1 MGVTELWR
9 LSLREAA
16 DGLAA
21 RQFSAVELL
30 DATLGRMRQT
40 EPSVHAY
47 ITPMEESARRQAATA
62 DEEFR
67 RGGWRGPLHGIPVGV
82 KDLLYTEGVP
92 TQAGSRVLEGFVPGY
107 DATVVRRLKDG
118 GAVIVGKTVT
128 HEFAY
133 GQDVP
138 ATRNPWNIDC
148 YPGGSSAG
156 SGVAVAVGSA
166 FGAIGTDTGGSIRV
180 PASVDG
186 VVGLKPT
193 YGRVSKHGVV
203 PMSPTL
209 DTVGPLTRTVEDAAL
224 MLGVIAGF
232 DPLDACSIDEPVP
245 DYTRLLSMPIKG
257 MRIGLDRDY
266 FFYRHVAKDVRAAA
280 EAAVKVLSGLGVEIV
295 PVRLPELEPTIPVG
309 MTVLLADTS
318 EWHQRL
324 LRSHGDKYVPATRL
338 MLELGELILAAP
350 YVHAQRARTALRDRI
365 RASFAMHRLDGL
377 VGPTLPHTTMP
388 VEKLSVDLTS
398 GEGETAL
405 STFLHHC
412 FMGNVLGIPALSF
425 PCGFSSTGLPIGLQ
439 LYGRPFEEAKLF
451 AIAHAYQQVTEWH
464 TRRPEPQRAR
474 ASVA

>member
-1 MGVTELWR
+1 MTDLWR
-9 LSLREAA
+9 FSIREAA
-16 DGLAA
+16 DGLAS

-30 DATLGRMRQT
+30 DATLERLKDT

-47 ITPMEESARRQAATA
+47 VTLMEASARREAAAA
-62 DEEFR
+62 DEDFR
-67 RGGWRGPLHGIPVGV
+67 QGRWRGPLQGIPVGV
-82 KDLLYTEGVP
+82 KDLCYTAGVP
-92 TQAGSRVLEGFVPGY
+92 TQAGSRVLEGFIPDY
-107 DATVVRRLKDG
+107 DATVVRRLKDA

-138 ATRNPWNIDC
+138 PTRNPWNTDC

-193 YGRVSKHGVV
+193 YGRVSKRGVV

-209 DTVGPLTRTVEDAAL
+209 DTVGPMTRTAEDCAL
-224 MLGVIAGF
+224 MLSAIAGF
-232 DPLDACSIDEPVP
+232 DPLDACSISEPVANFSQALRRELKGLRLGL
-245 DYTRLLSMPIKG
+245 DHDFFLYKHVADDVRTASEAAIRLLG
-257 MRIGLDRDY
+257 
-266 FFYRHVAKDVRAAA
+266 
-280 EAAVKVLSGLGVEIV
+280 ELGAEIV
-295 PVRLPELEPTIPVG
+295 PVRLPELEPAAAVG
-309 MTVLLADTS
+309 MTILLADTS

-338 MLELGELILAAP
+338 MLELGELVLAAP
-350 YVHAQRARTALRDRI
+350 YVHAQRARTALRNRL
-365 RASFAMHRLDGL
+365 RNSFEMHRLDGL
-377 VGPTLPHTTMP
+377 IGPTLPNTTLP
-388 VEKLSVDLTS
+388 VDKLSVDLT

-412 FMGNVLGIPALSF
+412 FLGNVFGIPALSF
-425 PCGFSSTGLPIGLQ
+425 PCGFSSAGLPIGLQ
-439 LYGRPFEEAKLF
+439 LYGRPFQEATLL
-451 AIAHAYQQVTEWH
+451 AIAQTYQEATEWH
-464 TRRPEPQRAR
+464 VRRPEPRRAK
-474 ASVA
+474 APVA